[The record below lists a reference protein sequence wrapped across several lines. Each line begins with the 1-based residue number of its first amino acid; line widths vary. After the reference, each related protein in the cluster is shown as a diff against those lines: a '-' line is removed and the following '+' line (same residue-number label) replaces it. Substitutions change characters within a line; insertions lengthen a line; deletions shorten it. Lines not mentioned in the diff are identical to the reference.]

1 MHIPQVLVLMLLALD
16 IGVTLAKHDQ
26 PRTDKYNVFVTA
38 FGHVILVALLIWGGF
53 FD

>member
-1 MHIPQVLVLMLLALD
+1 MHIPQVLILLLIALD
-16 IGVTLAKHDQ
+16 IGVVLAKHDQ

-38 FGHVILVALLIWGGF
+38 ISHAIMVAILIWGGF